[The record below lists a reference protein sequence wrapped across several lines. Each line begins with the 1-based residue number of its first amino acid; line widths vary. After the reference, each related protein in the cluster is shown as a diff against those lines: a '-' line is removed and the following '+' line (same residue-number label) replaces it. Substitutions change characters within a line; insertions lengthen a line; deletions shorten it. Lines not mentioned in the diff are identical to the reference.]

1 MTSGD
6 CYSSND
12 VTIRPGG
19 QVFVMDKNG
28 ASDLQKE
35 EIIEDAISYE
45 WVPLRALHDPKIAR
59 EA

>member
-1 MTSGD
+1 M
-6 CYSSND
+6 
-12 VTIRPGG
+12 
-19 QVFVMDKNG
+19 FVMDKNG